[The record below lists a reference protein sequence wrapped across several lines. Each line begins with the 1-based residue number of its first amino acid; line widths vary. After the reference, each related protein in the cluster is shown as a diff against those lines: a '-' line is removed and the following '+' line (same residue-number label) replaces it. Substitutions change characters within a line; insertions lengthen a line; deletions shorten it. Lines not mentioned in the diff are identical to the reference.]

1 MAKIAIVGAGQ
12 AGLHL
17 GIGLLMSGHEVT
29 LLSNRTGEQIAAGP
43 VISSQSMYG
52 MALGLALLQGLVQ
65 MFMRSQTAR
74 LLLLTSTFS
83 LYVRC

>member
-17 GIGLLMSGHEVT
+17 GIGLLLSGHQVT
-29 LLSNRTGEQIAAGP
+29 MLSNRTGEQIAAGP

-52 MALGLALLQGLVQ
+52 MALGLERELGIDYWQDSAPQ
-65 MFMRSQTAR
+65 
-74 LLLLTSTFS
+74 
-83 LYVRC
+83 